1 MQELEV
7 AVKENLVLTSEQLE
21 GTPSA
26 VGHTVDGRK
35 WCTRLP
41 VELGGSLSHYLQRFT
56 NIPAGA
62 GFLPSNSLRN

>member
-1 MQELEV
+1 ME
-7 AVKENLVLTSEQLE
+7 ENGV
-21 GTPSA
+21 
-26 VGHTVDGRK
+26 
-35 WCTRLP
+35 P